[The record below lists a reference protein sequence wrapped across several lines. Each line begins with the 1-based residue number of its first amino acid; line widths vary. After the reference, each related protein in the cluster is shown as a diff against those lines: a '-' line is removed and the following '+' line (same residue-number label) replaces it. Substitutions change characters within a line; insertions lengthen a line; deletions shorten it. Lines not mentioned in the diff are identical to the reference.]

1 MRFELTFSVLKGGVI
16 PLTKVPYFDNFFL
29 FYGFPASSYS
39 RNSKHWGIVVSN
51 LSNGLG
57 TSREHYSYSSTASYL
72 IYSRNS
78 VLLVVLY
85 PNLIDLGRQGRKKSG
100 LFQHYP
106 PYYLRTLLPN
116 ASWFTLAQDSGR
128 GPSSVYLSLGGKFS
142 LPRIAG
148 DIRDY
153 HSNGAALLLF
163 SPPMCIPSDTWR
175 PQLLIDHVSV
185 AETDKI

>member
-1 MRFELTFSVLKGGVI
+1 MRFELTLSVLKGGVI
-16 PLTKVPYFDNFFL
+16 PLTKVPCFDNFFL

-57 TSREHYSYSSTASYL
+57 TSRERYSHSSTASHL

-78 VLLVVLY
+78 MLLVVLY
-85 PNLIDLGRQGRKKSG
+85 PNLIGLGRQGRKKSG

-106 PYYLRTLLPN
+106 LYYLRTLSPN

-128 GPSSVYLSLGGKFS
+128 GPSSVYLSLK
-142 LPRIAG
+142 
-148 DIRDY
+148 
-153 HSNGAALLLF
+153 GASFPCPGLQVIFATTTLTELLYYF
-163 SPPMCIPSDTWR
+163 F
-175 PQLLIDHVSV
+175 LLRCVYRATHGAHNS
-185 AETDKI
+185 